1 MEKLKVPQQLLY
13 NALKTYKKVFEGLE
27 KARLTND
34 ALIIEMAQ
42 DSCIQRF
49 EYCFDSFWKFLKR
62 YLEGYYELE
71 NINSPR
77 SVFEACVKQKLCS
90 EQQGEQLVLML
101 EDRNITTH
109 TYDAE
114 KVRRI
119 FPRVL
124 EYYSLMK
131 DIVDSLPTVAK

>member
-1 MEKLKVPQQLLY
+1 MEKLKIPHQVL
-13 NALKTYKKVFEGLE
+13 NKALATYKKSFEAIKIAE
-27 KARLTND
+27 QMNNSI
-34 ALIIEMAQ
+34 LIEATE

-62 YLEGYYELE
+62 YLEAYYSLE
-71 NINSPR
+71 KINSPR
-77 SVFEACVKQKLCS
+77 GVFESCVKQRLCS
-90 EQQGEQLVLML
+90 EEQGEQLIIML

-109 TYDAE
+109 TYDAD

-131 DIVDSLPTVAK
+131 TILDSLPNRAE

>member
-1 MEKLKVPQQLLY
+1 M
-13 NALKTYKKVFEGLE
+13 
-27 KARLTND
+27 
-34 ALIIEMAQ
+34 LIEATE

-62 YLEGYYELE
+62 YLETYHELE

-77 SVFEACVKQKLCS
+77 AVFEGCVKQRLCS
-90 EQQGEQLVLML
+90 EQQGEQLIAML
-101 EDRNITTH
+101 EDRNVTTH
-109 TYDAE
+109 TYDAD

-131 DIVDSLPTVAK
+131 TIVDSLPNLAE